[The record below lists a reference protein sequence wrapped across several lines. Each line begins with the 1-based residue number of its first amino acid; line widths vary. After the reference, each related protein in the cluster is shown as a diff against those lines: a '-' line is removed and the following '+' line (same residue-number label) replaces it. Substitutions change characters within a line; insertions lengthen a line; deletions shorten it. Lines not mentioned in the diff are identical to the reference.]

1 MTAALPT
8 EAQAAT
14 TAAVGV
20 PHRSRWA
27 RAARFPETVA
37 GLGVVVVLFGLGI
50 LAPWIAPYGVDAQSS
65 NSFAGLSAAHL
76 LGTDEFGRD
85 VFTRVLF
92 GIRQDVLV
100 AGLAVPIGAVA
111 GTMLGLLCGLHRI
124 VDSIVQRIFDVML
137 AFTALVLG
145 VAVSATAIGPGMT
158 AIVMTVVL
166 VNIPLFGRLT
176 RSAVQA
182 QRTRDYVVAAEV
194 IGANRRRVLLRHILP
209 NALDS
214 LIVQVALSLSMA
226 VFIEGAMSF
235 VGIGIRPPAPSLGAL
250 LRTSMNFLG
259 QNRWYALGPIIVVT
273 ALVLG
278 FNLIADGLNRGL
290 LRR

>member
-1 MTAALPT
+1 MTAVTAPST
-8 EAQAAT
+8 VTVPAEAE
-14 TAAVGV
+14 
-20 PHRSRWA
+20 RSRWA
-27 RAARFPETVA
+27 RALRRPETVA
-37 GLGVVVVLFGLGI
+37 GITLVAVLFLLGI
-50 LAPWIAPYGVDAQSS
+50 LAPWIAPYGADAQGGD
-65 NSFAGLSAAHL
+65 SFAGISPTHL

-85 VFTRVLF
+85 VFSRVLY

-100 AGLAVPIGAVA
+100 AGVAVPIGAVV
-111 GTMLGLLCGLHRI
+111 GTVLGLACGLHRFLDAVI
-124 VDSIVQRIFDVML
+124 QRIFDVML

-145 VAVSATAIGPGMT
+145 VAVAATAVGPGIT
-158 AIVMTVVL
+158 AIMVTVIL

-176 RSAVQA
+176 RSALQS
-182 QRTRDYVVAAEV
+182 QRSRDYVVAAEV
-194 IGANRRRVLLRHILP
+194 IGAGRARVIVRHILP
-209 NALDS
+209 NALDA
-214 LIVQVALSLSMA
+214 LIVQAALSLSMA

-250 LRTSMNFLG
+250 LRTSVNFLN
-259 QNRWYALGPIIVVT
+259 QNQWYALGPIVVVT

>member
-1 MTAALPT
+1 MTAVTAPST
-8 EAQAAT
+8 VTVPMEAQ
-14 TAAVGV
+14 
-20 PHRSRWA
+20 RSRWS
-27 RAARFPETVA
+27 RALRHPETVA
-37 GLGVVVVLFGLGI
+37 GITIVAVLFLLGV

-65 NSFAGLSAAHL
+65 DSFAGISPAHL

-85 VFTRVLF
+85 VFSRVLY

-100 AGLAVPIGAVA
+100 TGVAVPIGAVV
-111 GTMLGLLCGLHRI
+111 GTVLGLACGLHRLLDAVI
-124 VDSIVQRIFDVML
+124 QRIFDVML

-145 VAVSATAIGPGMT
+145 VAVAATAVGPGIT
-158 AIVMTVVL
+158 AIMVTVVL
-166 VNIPLFGRLT
+166 VNVPLFGRLT
-176 RSAVQA
+176 RSALQS
-182 QRTRDYVVAAEV
+182 QRSRDYVVAAEV
-194 IGANRRRVLLRHILP
+194 IGAGRARVIVRHILP
-209 NALDS
+209 NAVDA
-214 LIVQVALSLSMA
+214 LIVQAALSLSMA

-250 LRTSMNFLG
+250 LRTSVNFLT
-259 QNRWYALGPIIVVT
+259 QNQWYALGPIVVVT